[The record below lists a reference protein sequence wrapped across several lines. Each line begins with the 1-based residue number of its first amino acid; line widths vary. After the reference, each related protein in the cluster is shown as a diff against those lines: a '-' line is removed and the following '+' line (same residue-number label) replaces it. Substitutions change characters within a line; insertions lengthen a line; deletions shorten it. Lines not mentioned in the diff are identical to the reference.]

1 MEGSMRKIPML
12 LLVLSAAGLGGCA
25 HTSSSDVATDALYA
39 DMAVSADGSGQTI
52 ATAALKVG
60 GATSNDF
67 LDLSSTDTLV
77 ATADSSN
84 QQTMVRE
91 EALGA
96 VWYQAIFALDSAG
109 TLFQIAFN
117 RQPNANM
124 SNPVSAPDSHVTL
137 PAPFAIT
144 APAANAQ
151 YSRATD
157 PVVITYSGSGQTD
170 PMSYVATGD
179 CIQAVTQTLTSDAG
193 TLTIP
198 AGQIVAAQGQGTTS
212 CTVTI
217 RIYRSRAGTIDP
229 AYGKGGKISGT
240 QVRSIDILSKP

>member
-1 MEGSMRKIPML
+1 MKKLPML
-12 LLVLSAAGLGGCA
+12 ILVASAAGLGGCA

-67 LDLSSTDTLV
+67 LDLSNTDTLV

-96 VWYQAIFALDSAG
+96 VWYQAIFAVDSAG

-117 RQPNANM
+117 RQPNSNM
-124 SNPVSAPDSHVTL
+124 PNPVSAPDSHVTL

-144 APAANAQ
+144 APAQNAQ
-151 YSRATD
+151 YSRASD
-157 PVVITYSGSGQTD
+157 PVTVTWSGSGQTD

-179 CIQAVTQTLTSDAG
+179 CVEALSQTISSDSG

-198 AGQIVAAQGQGTTS
+198 AGTIVPHSGQGATS

-217 RIYRSRAGTIDP
+217 KIYRSRAGTIDP